1 MSIKKI
7 FQEGM
12 REFKRQ
18 SALRKEKRDLS
29 QKENFLS
36 EQLTEVGKKAWESKM
51 DIDSYGNSKKLISRA
66 QDQMDKLNSQLS
78 ESEEQKTNL
87 ENKKNEENESFNSQ
101 RKEVEDRKK
110 EVDSRLNEEKKE
122 LKDTQR
128 EITNAENRINQIGK
142 EEEQLNTKSAAPET
156 TDEEKS
162 EIKKKREA
170 FKTEKQNLEKKRDEA
185 SGTVKTFEEKIRP
198 LEGESAKYQ
207 KKIDDI
213 RAKQKKV
220 IGQLDESLSK
230 VNKEISDNKNKL
242 TEITREQDEN
252 FKQLGEKLAAAR
264 VSDETV
270 AEELNAVNATEKEME
285 DIQLSVQSLEHQGT
299 ASSRSAMWKMIG
311 LIAAGVAVVV
321 GIIIVLILLL
331 GADKKEQDDS
341 LAEVLSRAQKTT
353 TPETAAKAYK
363 QLQEKIIEKK
373 MREDAEK
380 SEDKDEKTPTPPEEA
395 VKKMDEVTAEI
406 KKRSEQIQGK
416 EIVVT
421 DKETFVSVLPD
432 ISGWKMEDTSYNR
445 SKFGQLETSH
455 LHTNYIG
462 PNGQRIRV
470 HITDTATASAA
481 LRTYKMVLSMNISRE
496 NDKGYEKISTYKDTQ
511 VIERYTKDPP
521 ETEFVFIVKDR
532 YLVELECEGEN
543 SLELLKNFI
552 TTFDLSKLQ

>member
-1 MSIKKI
+1 MGIKQI

-18 SALRKEKRDLS
+18 SALRKEKRNLS
-29 QKENFLS
+29 QKENLIS

-66 QDQMDKLNSQLS
+66 QNQMDKLNSQLS
-78 ESEEQKTNL
+78 ESEAKKTDL
-87 ENKKNEENESFNSQ
+87 ENKKKEENESFNSQ
-101 RKEVEDRKK
+101 HKEVEAKKK
-110 EVDSRLNEEKKE
+110 EVDTRLNEEKKQ

-128 EITNAENRINQIGK
+128 EITNAENRLNQIDK

-156 TDEEKS
+156 TEEEKS

-185 SGTVKTFEEKIRP
+185 SGTIKTFEEKIRP
-198 LEGESAKYQ
+198 LEEESAKYQ
-207 KKIDDI
+207 KKIDES

-242 TEITREQDEN
+242 AEITKEQDEN
-252 FKQLGEKLAAAR
+252 FKQLGEKLAAAQ
-264 VSDETV
+264 VSDEVV
-270 AEELNAVNATEKEME
+270 AAELNAVNAAKKEME

-299 ASSRSAMWKMIG
+299 AASRSAMWKMIG
-311 LIAAGVAVVV
+311 LTAAAAAVIV

-331 GADKKEQDDS
+331 GTDKKEPEDS
-341 LAEVLSRAQKTT
+341 LAAVLSRAQKTT
-353 TPETAAKAYK
+353 TPETAAEAYK
-363 QLQEKIIEKK
+363 QLQKKIIEKK
-373 MREDAEK
+373 MKEDAEK
-380 SEDKDEKTPTPPEEA
+380 SEDKDEKTPTTPEEA
-395 VKKMDEVTAEI
+395 MKKMDEVTAEI
-406 KKRSEQIQGK
+406 KERSEQIQGK

-421 DKETFVSVLPD
+421 DKETFISVLPD

-445 SKFGQLETSH
+445 SRFGQLETSH
-455 LHTNYIG
+455 LYTTYVS
-462 PNGQRIRV
+462 PEGQRIRI

-481 LRTYKMVLSMNISRE
+481 LRTYKMVFSMNISRE
-496 NDKGYEKISTYKDTQ
+496 NDRGYEKISTYKNTQ
-511 VIERYTKDPP
+511 VIEKFTKDPP
-521 ETEFVFIVKDR
+521 ETEFMFIVKDR
-532 YLVELECEGEN
+532 YLVELKCEGKN

-552 TTFDLSKLQ
+552 TFFDLSKLQ

>member
-1 MSIKKI
+1 MGIKQI

-29 QKENFLS
+29 QKENLLS

-87 ENKKNEENESFNSQ
+87 ENKKNEENESLNSQ
-101 RKEVEDRKK
+101 RKEVEDQKK
-110 EVDSRLNEEKKE
+110 EVDTRLNNEKKQ

-128 EITNAENRINQIGK
+128 EISNAENRINQIGK
-142 EEEQLNTKSAAPET
+142 EEDQLNTKSSAPET
-156 TDEEKS
+156 TEEEKS
-162 EIKKKREA
+162 EIKKKQEA
-170 FKTEKQNLEKKRDEA
+170 LKTEKQNLEKKRDEA
-185 SGTVKTFEEKIRP
+185 SGTVKTFEEKIKP
-198 LEGESAKYQ
+198 LEEESAKYQ
-207 KKIDDI
+207 KRIDDI
-213 RAKQKKV
+213 RAEQKKV
-220 IGQLDESLSK
+220 IGELDESLSR
-230 VNKEISDNKNKL
+230 VNKEISDNKSKL
-242 TEITREQDEN
+242 AEITREQDEN
-252 FKQLGEKLAAAR
+252 FKQLGEKLAAAQ
-264 VSDETV
+264 VSDEAV
-270 AEELNAVNATEKEME
+270 AAELNAVNATEKEME

-321 GIIIVLILLL
+321 AIIIVLILLL

-341 LAEVLSRAQKTT
+341 LAAVLSRAQETT
-353 TPETAAKAYK
+353 TPKTAAEAYK

-373 MREDAEK
+373 RKEDAEK
-380 SEDKDEKTPTPPEEA
+380 SEEKTPTPPEEA

-421 DKETFVSVLPD
+421 DKETFISVLPD

-455 LHTNYIG
+455 LNTNYIG
-462 PNGQRIRV
+462 PEGQRIRV

-496 NDKGYEKISTYKDTQ
+496 NDRGYEKISTYKDTQ
-511 VIERYTKDPP
+511 VIEKYTKDPP
-521 ETEFVFIVKDR
+521 ETEFVFIIKDR